1 MYLNQIL
8 GDNHMN
14 QTINQL
20 ERERKEKIR
29 NLNPEETEVY
39 IYNLN
44 KKYYKALKDKRYD
57 LTDFYNKKM
66 TEAVNILKQKYSN
79 IPLVVSTSRI
89 TYLHS
94 DLVCERIE
102 TEIGRYDSVSQIII
116 GHLSDLYHIRHHL
129 EGILHI
135 YYFHCFNH
143 IGCSV
148 TDAIHSDL
156 WEKLDEDTF
165 MKVTNNQDFYK
176 EDFYHKMLLKS
187 FDRLIGEIRDD
198 LLGII
203 NECDNFLF
211 LDTILPERIEDA
223 KENFESEKDYI
234 YKNVKDKSIK
244 ILKDR
249 GYLDLLLRDIEAM
262 SYCHHFVEVYKD
274 VKSNILE
281 LIDGDSFE
289 LLKEIDYK
297 IRKEDSEKS
306 EYRQCPTKKD
316 FMKGKPSYN
325 IRNLKLIIP
334 SFYSR
339 LGDDDE

>member
-39 IYNLN
+39 IDNLN

-94 DLVCERIE
+94 DLLCERIE
-102 TEIGRYDSVSQIII
+102 TEIERYDVLNQTIV
-116 GHLSDLYHIRHHL
+116 GHLSDLYHNRHHL
-129 EGILHI
+129 ERILLI
-135 YYFHCFNH
+135 YYYNCFNH

-148 TDAIHSDL
+148 TNTIHSDL

-165 MKVTNNQDFYK
+165 MKVTDNQDFYK
-176 EDFYHKMLLKS
+176 DDFYHKMLLES
-187 FDRLIGEIRDD
+187 FDKLIGEIRDD
-198 LLGII
+198 VLGII
-203 NECDNFLF
+203 DDCDKFLF
-211 LDTILPERIEDA
+211 LDTILPDRIESA

-244 ILKDR
+244 ILKDK

-262 SYCHHFVEVYKD
+262 TYSLHFIEKYKD
-274 VKSNILE
+274 AKRDILE

-289 LLKEIDYK
+289 LLKELEYTL
-297 IRKEDSEKS
+297 RKEDSEKS
-306 EYRQCPTKKD
+306 EYLQCPTKED

-325 IRNLKLIIP
+325 IRNLKLIMP
-334 SFYSR
+334 SYYSR

>member
-94 DLVCERIE
+94 DLLCERIE

-306 EYRQCPTKKD
+306 EYLQCPTKKD

-325 IRNLKLIIP
+325 IRNLKLIMP

-339 LGDDDE
+339 VGDDE